1 MTDSSPSSFK
11 TLLLDSDAVRR
22 KLTRIA
28 LQIREVNFDETR
40 ILLAGVKNR
49 GLELAHR
56 LQAELAKLAPEL
68 EEVVEYIRMN
78 KDNPVHDEITTGMD
92 PMLWKDEVVVVVDDV
107 AHSGKTMLYAFKP
120 FMQTVPRKLQ
130 CAVLV
135 DRSHKDYPVHADFV
149 GLSLATMIQERV
161 EVVIAP
167 DNGAISVYLH

>member
-1 MTDSSPSSFK
+1 MSDYK
-11 TLLLDSDAVRR
+11 TLLLDEEAVAR

-28 LQIREVNFDETR
+28 LQIREENFDESR

-49 GLELAHR
+49 GLELAQR
-56 LQAELAKLAPEL
+56 LQAELSVIAPEL
-68 EEVVEYIRMN
+68 EVVVDYIRMN
-78 KDNPVHDEITTGMD
+78 KDNPVHDEITTGQD
-92 PMLWKDEVVVVVDDV
+92 PMLWKDGVVVVVDDV
-107 AHSGKTMLYAFKP
+107 AHSGKTLLWALKP

-135 DRSHKDYPVHADFV
+135 DRSHKHFPVHADFV

-167 DNGAISVYLH
+167 NGGAISVYLR

>member
-1 MTDSSPSSFK
+1 MPSSLK
-11 TLLLDSDAVRR
+11 TLLLDSDAVAR

-28 LQIREVNFDETR
+28 LQIREDNFEEKR

-56 LQAELAKLAPEL
+56 LQAELAVIAPEL
-68 EEVVEYIRMN
+68 EVVVDYIRMN
-78 KDNPVHDEITTGMD
+78 KDNPVHDEITTGID

-107 AHSGKTMLYAFKP
+107 AHSGKTLLWALKP

-135 DRSHKDYPVHADFV
+135 DRSHKHYPVHADFV
-149 GLSLATMIQERV
+149 GLSLATMIQEQV
-161 EVVIAP
+161 QVVIAP
-167 DNGAISVYLH
+167 NGGAISVYLR

>member
-1 MTDSSPSSFK
+1 MTDSTPSSFK
-11 TLLLDSDAVRR
+11 TLLLDSDAVAR

-28 LQIREVNFDETR
+28 LQIREANFDETR
-40 ILLAGVKNR
+40 ILLA
-49 GLELAHR
+49 
-56 LQAELAKLAPEL
+56 KLAPEL
-68 EEVVEYIRMN
+68 EVVVDYIRMN
-78 KDNPVHDEITTGMD
+78 KDNPVHDEITTGLD
-92 PMLWKDEVVVVVDDV
+92 PLLWKDEVVVVVDDV

>member
-1 MTDSSPSSFK
+1 MPSTLK
-11 TLLLDSDAVRR
+11 TLLLDGDAVAR

-28 LQIREVNFDETR
+28 LQIREDNFDETR

-56 LQAELAKLAPEL
+56 LQAELAVIAPEL
-68 EEVVEYIRMN
+68 EVVVDYIRMN
-78 KDNPVHDEITTGMD
+78 KDNPVHDAITTGID

-107 AHSGKTMLYAFKP
+107 AHSGKTLLWALKP

-135 DRSHKDYPVHADFV
+135 DRSHKHYPVHADFV
-149 GLSLATMIQERV
+149 GLSLATMIQEQV
-161 EVVIAP
+161 QVVIAP
-167 DNGAISVYLH
+167 NGGPITVYLR

>member
-1 MTDSSPSSFK
+1 MTDSTPSSFK
-11 TLLLDSDAVRR
+11 TLLLDSDAVAR

-28 LQIREVNFDETR
+28 LQIREANFDETR

-68 EEVVEYIRMN
+68 E
-78 KDNPVHDEITTGMD
+78 
-92 PMLWKDEVVVVVDDV
+92 VVVDDV

-135 DRSHKDYPVHADFV
+135 DRSHKEIGRAHV
-149 GLSLATMIQERV
+149 
-161 EVVIAP
+161 
-167 DNGAISVYLH
+167 

>member
-1 MTDSSPSSFK
+1 MPSTLK
-11 TLLLDSDAVRR
+11 TLLLDGDAVAR

-28 LQIREVNFDETR
+28 LQIREDNFDETR

-49 GLELAHR
+49 GLELAQR
-56 LQAELAKLAPEL
+56 LQAELAEIAPEL
-68 EEVVEYIRMN
+68 EVVVDYIRMN

-107 AHSGKTMLYAFKP
+107 AHSGKTLLWALKP

-135 DRSHKDYPVHADFV
+135 DRSHKHYPVHADFV
-149 GLSLATMIQERV
+149 GLSLATMIQEQV
-161 EVVIAP
+161 QVVIAP
-167 DNGAISVYLH
+167 NGGAITVYLR

>member
-1 MTDSSPSSFK
+1 MPSTLK
-11 TLLLDSDAVRR
+11 TLLLDGDAVAR

-28 LQIREVNFDETR
+28 LQIREDNFDETR

-56 LQAELAKLAPEL
+56 LQAELAVIAPEL
-68 EEVVEYIRMN
+68 EVVVDYIRMN
-78 KDNPVHDEITTGMD
+78 KDNPVHDAITTGID

-107 AHSGKTMLYAFKP
+107 AHSGKTLLWSLKP

-135 DRSHKDYPVHADFV
+135 DRSHKHYPVHADFV
-149 GLSLATMIQERV
+149 GLSLATMIQEQV
-161 EVVIAP
+161 QVVIAP
-167 DNGAISVYLH
+167 NGGPITVYLR

>member
-1 MTDSSPSSFK
+1 MPSTLK
-11 TLLLDSDAVRR
+11 TLLLDGDAVAR

-28 LQIREVNFDETR
+28 LQIREDNFDETR

-56 LQAELAKLAPEL
+56 LQAELAVIAPEL
-68 EEVVEYIRMN
+68 EVVVDYIRMN
-78 KDNPVHDEITTGMD
+78 KDNPVHDAITTGMD

-107 AHSGKTMLYAFKP
+107 AHSGKTLLWALKP

-135 DRSHKDYPVHADFV
+135 DRSHKHYPVHADFV
-149 GLSLATMIQERV
+149 GLSLATMIQEQV
-161 EVVIAP
+161 QVVIAP
-167 DNGAISVYLH
+167 NGGAITVYLR

>member
-1 MTDSSPSSFK
+1 MPSTLK
-11 TLLLDSDAVRR
+11 TLLLDGDAVAR

-28 LQIREVNFDETR
+28 LQIREDNFDETR

-56 LQAELAKLAPEL
+56 LQAELAVIAPEL
-68 EEVVEYIRMN
+68 EVVVDYIRMN
-78 KDNPVHDEITTGMD
+78 KDNPVHDAITTGID

-107 AHSGKTMLYAFKP
+107 AHSGKTLLWALKP

-135 DRSHKDYPVHADFV
+135 DRSHKHYPVHADFV
-149 GLSLATMIQERV
+149 GLSLATMIQEQV
-161 EVVIAP
+161 QVVIAP
-167 DNGAISVYLH
+167 NGGAITVYLR

>member
-11 TLLLDSDAVRR
+11 TLLLDSDAVSR

-68 EEVVEYIRMN
+68 EVVVDYIRMN
-78 KDNPVHDEITTGMD
+78 KDNPVHDAITT
-92 PMLWKDEVVVVVDDV
+92 
-107 AHSGKTMLYAFKP
+107 
-120 FMQTVPRKLQ
+120 
-130 CAVLV
+130 
-135 DRSHKDYPVHADFV
+135 
-149 GLSLATMIQERV
+149 
-161 EVVIAP
+161 
-167 DNGAISVYLH
+167 